1 MRIRL
6 PHIMAALVILIIFTS
21 SCGTSRSELVPGR
34 FAGFTLSEYM
44 DISTLTS
51 VGGKVLDLSLDDTA
65 LLLQKEFA
73 KGTRRFTVYV
83 TKFENVSQSTGFWY
97 TLIRDVSSELRAFVS
112 AIPWVYGEFSGEIDE
127 GHIRTW
133 FSGKWFYLFLG
144 NTKEEVNFAVD
155 AFKEFERSLVRSVES

>member
-6 PHIMAALVILIIFTS
+6 PHITAALVILIIFIS

-73 KGTRRFTVYV
+73 KGTRRFSVYV
-83 TKFENVSQSTGFWY
+83 TKFENASQSTSFWY
-97 TLIRDVSSELRAFVS
+97 TLIGNVSSELRTVVS
-112 AIPWVYGEFSGEIDE
+112 AIPWVYGKFSGEIDE
-127 GHIRTW
+127 GYIKTW
-133 FSGKWFYLFLG
+133 FSGKWLYLFLG
-144 NTKEEVNFAVD
+144 NTKEEVNSAVD

>member
-1 MRIRL
+1 
-6 PHIMAALVILIIFTS
+6 
-21 SCGTSRSELVPGR
+21 
-34 FAGFTLSEYM
+34 M

-51 VGGKVLDLSLDDTA
+51 VGGKVLDISVGDTA
-65 LLLQKEFA
+65 LFLQKEFA
-73 KGTRRFTVYV
+73 KGTRKLSVYV
-83 TKFENVSQSTGFWY
+83 AKFENVSQSTSFWY

-127 GHIRTW
+127 GYIRTW

-144 NTKEEVNFAVD
+144 NTKEEVNSSVD

>member
-6 PHIMAALVILIIFTS
+6 PHIMAALVILIIFIS

-83 TKFENVSQSTGFWY
+83 TKFENASQSTGFWY
-97 TLIRDVSSELRAFVS
+97 TLIRDVSSELRAVVS

-127 GHIRTW
+127 GYIKTW
-133 FSGKWFYLFLG
+133 FSGKWLYLFLG
-144 NTKEEVNFAVD
+144 NTKEEVNSAVD